1 MEDEKQ
7 TIYTVKEV
15 AEMLKVHFQT
25 ILAYIKD
32 GKLKAM
38 KIGKGYRI
46 SKKDLD
52 DFLEKSKTN

>member
-32 GKLKAM
+32 GKLMAM